1 MELPIWHPRHDAHL
15 RHLDFVAHL
24 VARRIGLQDVEDFL
38 VGASQITPNWAD
50 AMLQPIVSRR
60 NRRDVIARSL
70 ANKTKK
76 KYSTFEHALMTWNVD
91 ADTDVEAVVRAAI
104 DVLNVDRCPSIH
116 ASPYFDIVW
125 GFDVADYKEADEAGF
140 TLPTMRHENHV
151 YVKYV
156 PEIERFFGKSTFT
169 ANARGYSSRNNNWP
183 RLAAWYGSPAQQ
195 GETRNSRLFRVWLP
209 PARVWALTRGH
220 DARPFE
226 YTKPL
231 LVELYKNAQEELARA
246 TLGVSC
252 FYMINYMHETTDIN
266 VIRAAMER
274 AGQRPRGRGMADM
287 NIDDFAH
294 AYADM
299 FVMT

>member
-1 MELPIWHPRHDAHL
+1 MELPIWHPRHEVHL

-38 VGASQITPNWAD
+38 IGASQITPDWAD
-50 AMLQPIVSRR
+50 VMLRPIVSQRSRR
-60 NRRDVIARSL
+60 EIIARSL

-76 KYSTFEHALMTWNVD
+76 KYSAFEHALMTWNVD
-91 ADTDVEAVVRAAI
+91 ADTDVEAVVEAAI
-104 DVLNVDRCPSIH
+104 EVLRADRCPSIH

-156 PEIERFFGKSTFT
+156 PEIERFFGKSTF
-169 ANARGYSSRNNNWP
+169 AGSVRAGYSSRNNTWP
-183 RLAAWYGSPAQQ
+183 RLAAWYGNPGQRSDARSSQP
-195 GETRNSRLFRVWLP
+195 FRVWLP
-209 PARVWALTRGH
+209 HPEYRAVRAALPL
-220 DARPFE
+220 DYA
-226 YTKPL
+226 KSL
-231 LVELYKNAQEELARA
+231 LVELYRNAQEELARA

-252 FYMINYMHETTDIN
+252 FYMINLMENDLDRQ
-266 VIRAAMER
+266 VISTAMER
-274 AGQRPRGRGMADM
+274 AGRRPRGRGMADM
-287 NIDDFAH
+287 SIDDFAL

>member
-1 MELPIWHPRHDAHL
+1 MELPIWHPRHDVHL

-38 VGASQITPNWAD
+38 VGASQITPDWAD
-50 AMLQPIVSRR
+50 TMLRPIVSQRS
-60 NRRDVIARSL
+60 RRDIIARSL

-76 KYSTFEHALMTWNVD
+76 KYSAFEHALMAWNVD

-125 GFDVADYKEADEAGF
+125 GFDVADYKEVDEAGF

-169 ANARGYSSRNNNWP
+169 GFTGHVHGYCSRNNTWP
-183 RLAAWYGSPAQQ
+183 RLAAWYGNPQQRRDAQS
-195 GETRNSRLFRVWLP
+195 SRPFRVWLP
-209 PARVWALTRGH
+209 H
-220 DARPFE
+220 SE
-226 YTKPL
+226 YAKPL
-231 LVELYKNAQEELARA
+231 LVELYRNAQEELARA

-252 FYMINYMHETTDIN
+252 YYMINLMEKDLDRQ
-266 VIRAAMER
+266 VIRAAMDR
-274 AGQRPRGRGMADM
+274 ASQRPRGRGMADM
-287 NIDDFAH
+287 SIDDFAY